1 MFYEL
6 PGCSY
11 VRFLLT
17 FDWGELDDD
26 VGWLSVVLEGSPI
39 VGGGVVGIADLWM
52 LFPSTSV
59 TMKRMLF
66 AVDVF
71 IIWMAIFLV
80 TPFFSL
86 MMDGI
91 VFLLSGSFSF
101 ISLSDVVAVS
111 FCTVLSD
118 RVTFIE

>member
-1 MFYEL
+1 MFCQL

-59 TMKRMLF
+59 TMKQMLF

>member
-1 MFYEL
+1 MFCQL

-17 FDWGELDDD
+17 FDWGGLDED

-59 TMKRMLF
+59 TMKQMLF